1 VPADQRV
8 RGTRW
13 LKPELVAEVSFA
25 EWTDDGRVRQGA
37 FIGLREDKPAV
48 DIGREKSADLDSAGS
63 APPIVKSVP
72 KRKGASRAHAGMQ
85 VAGIVISHP
94 ERVVYPDCGVTKLD
108 VVRHYESLAE
118 RLLPY
123 VRNRPLSLVR
133 CPDGAQGGAACFFQ
147 KHVLEDEFPGIETA
161 LIDDSSGKRP
171 YVIANTTEALVGLAQ
186 MNTLELHAWNS
197 TTTTLEKPDMCVID
211 FDPDAGLDWRNV
223 VDAAH
228 AARALFDGLGLRS
241 FLKTSGG
248 KGLHVVVPIAPEAGW
263 DEVKEFT
270 RMVALRMVEA
280 FPERFTAN
288 VSKARRKG
296 KIFIDYLRNGRGATS
311 VAPYSLRS
319 RPGATVAVPIA
330 WEDLAQDVRS
340 DSYTLKNLEAALKK
354 RKDPWAEYFEVRQS
368 LTTKMKRSVGM

>member
-1 VPADQRV
+1 
-8 RGTRW
+8 
-13 LKPELVAEVSFA
+13 
-25 EWTDDGRVRQGA
+25 
-37 FIGLREDKPAV
+37 
-48 DIGREKSADLDSAGS
+48 
-63 APPIVKSVP
+63 
-72 KRKGASRAHAGMQ
+72 
-85 VAGIVISHP
+85 
-94 ERVVYPDCGVTKLD
+94 
-108 VVRHYESLAE
+108 
-118 RLLPY
+118 
-123 VRNRPLSLVR
+123 LVR

-248 KGLHVVVPIAPEAGW
+248 TGLHVVVPIAPEAGW